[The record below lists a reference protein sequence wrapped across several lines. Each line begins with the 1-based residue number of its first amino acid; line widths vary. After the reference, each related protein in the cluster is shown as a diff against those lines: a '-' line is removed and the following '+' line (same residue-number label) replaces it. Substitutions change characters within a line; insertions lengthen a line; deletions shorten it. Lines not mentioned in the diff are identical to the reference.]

1 MEDPPVSDSLVSETE
16 VVAGVRRAGAIAILR
31 LREHTH
37 AVALG
42 QLLLD
47 AGLPVMEVT
56 FDHPGAPA
64 ALRCMVDQLP
74 AAALL
79 GAGTV
84 RTTQQISWC
93 KDAGG
98 RFCVSPHTDPDLIGA
113 CIDAGLEPIPGAQ
126 TATDVAT
133 ATDAGARLIK
143 LFPAGPLGLRYLRA
157 MLGPF
162 SDVLFVPTGGIR
174 HDEVGTWLQAGAVA
188 VGLGSD
194 LVPAVPS
201 QSELDAIARRARKVS
216 KQIADTRA
224 R

>member
-1 MEDPPVSDSLVSETE
+1 MTSAVSETE
-16 VVAGVRRAGAIAILR
+16 VVAGVRKAGAIAILR

-42 QLLLD
+42 RLLLD
-47 AGLPVMEVT
+47 AGLPIMEVT

-64 ALRCMVDQLP
+64 ALRCMADQLP
-74 AAALL
+74 AGALL

-84 RTTQQISWC
+84 RTTEQIRQC
-93 KDAGG
+93 RQAGG
-98 RFCVSPHTDPDLIGA
+98 RFCVSPHTDPGLIRA
-113 CIDAGLEPIPGAQ
+113 ALEAGLEPIPGAH
-126 TATDVAT
+126 TATEVAA

-143 LFPAGPLGLRYLRA
+143 LFPAGPLGLGYLRV

-162 SDVLFVPTGGIR
+162 RDVLFVPTGGIR
-174 HDEVGTWLQAGAVA
+174 HDEVGRWLEAGAAA

-194 LVPAVPS
+194 LVPAAPGEA
-201 QSELDAIARRARKVS
+201 ELDGIARRARKVA
-216 KQIADTRA
+216 KQLAEIRA

>member
-1 MEDPPVSDSLVSETE
+1 MSESQVSESG

-64 ALRCMVDQLP
+64 ALRSMADQLP
-74 AAALL
+74 AGALL
-79 GAGTV
+79 GAGTI
-84 RTTQQISWC
+84 RTTGQISRC

-98 RFCVSPHTDPDLIGA
+98 RFCVSPHTDVGLIRA
-113 CIDAGLEPIPGAQ
+113 SLDAGLEPIPGAH
-126 TATDVAT
+126 TATDVAA

-143 LFPAGPLGLRYLRA
+143 LFPAGPLGLSYLRA
-157 MLGPF
+157 LLGPF
-162 SDVLFVPTGGIR
+162 PDVLFVPTGGIR

-194 LVPAVPS
+194 LVPAVPN
-201 QSELDAIARRARKVS
+201 ETKLDAIAQRARKVAE
-216 KQIADTRA
+216 QITHTRGLM
-224 R
+224 RSS

>member
-1 MEDPPVSDSLVSETE
+1 MEDPPMSDRLVSETE

-37 AVALG
+37 ALELG
-42 QLLLD
+42 RVLLD
-47 AGLPVMEVT
+47 AGLPVIEVT
-56 FDHPGAPA
+56 FDRPGAPA
-64 ALRCMVDQLP
+64 ALRSMVDQLP
-74 AAALL
+74 AGALL

-84 RTTQQISWC
+84 RTIEQISWC

-98 RFCVSPHTDPDLIGA
+98 RFCVSPHTDPALIRA
-113 CIDAGLEPIPGAQ
+113 SLDAGLEPIPGAH
-126 TATDVAT
+126 TATEVAA

-143 LFPAGPLGLRYLRA
+143 LFPAGPLGLGYLRA

-162 SDVLFVPTGGIR
+162 RDVLFVPTGGIR
-174 HDEVGTWLQAGAVA
+174 HDEVGTWLQAGAAA

-201 QSELDAIARRARKVS
+201 VTELDAIAQRAREVA
-216 KQIADTRA
+216 KQITNIRA

>member
-1 MEDPPVSDSLVSETE
+1 VSDRLASETR
-16 VVAGVRRAGAIAILR
+16 VVAGVRSAGAIAILR

-37 AVALG
+37 AVTLG

-64 ALRCMVDQLP
+64 ALRSMVDQLP

-84 RTTQQISWC
+84 RTTEQIAQC
-93 KDAGG
+93 RDAGG
-98 RFCVSPHTDPDLIGA
+98 RFCVSPHTDPRLIRA
-113 CIDAGLEPIPGAQ
+113 CVDAGLEPVPGAC
-126 TATDVAT
+126 TATEVAA

-143 LFPAGPLGLRYLRA
+143 LFPAGSLGLGYLRA

-162 SDVLFVPTGGIR
+162 RDVLFVPTGGIR

-201 QSELDAIARRARKVS
+201 ETELDAIARRARKVS
-216 KQIADTRA
+216 KQITETHLTRSS
-224 R
+224 

>member
-1 MEDPPVSDSLVSETE
+1 MSDRFVPETE
-16 VVAGVRRAGAIAILR
+16 VVADVRRAGAIAILR

-42 QLLLD
+42 RLLLD

-56 FDHPGAPA
+56 FDHPGAPD
-64 ALRCMVDQLP
+64 ALRSMVDQLP
-74 AAALL
+74 AGALL

-84 RTTQQISWC
+84 RTTEQISRC

-98 RFCVSPHTDPDLIGA
+98 RFCVSPHTDPGLIRA
-113 CIDAGLEPIPGAQ
+113 SLDAGLEPIPGAH
-126 TATDVAT
+126 TASEVAA
-133 ATDAGARLIK
+133 ATDAGARLVK
-143 LFPAGPLGLRYLRA
+143 LFPAAPLGLRYLRA

-162 SDVLFVPTGGIR
+162 RDVLFVPTGGIG
-174 HDEVGTWLQAGAVA
+174 HDEVGAWLRAGAVA

-201 QSELDAIARRARKVS
+201 ETEFDAIAQRARTVS
-216 KQIADTRA
+216 KQVADARTR
-224 R
+224 